1 MQQDITKKKRGIV
14 LLVGRPN
21 VGKSTFVN
29 NIIGQKVAITSPKP
43 QTTRFPIHAEL
54 VEERG
59 TIEFVDTPGIFD
71 KVRDSLSKK
80 INRLTL
86 ETVQDEVDLVIY
98 MVDPSRRRDFEEG
111 KVLGIVRKINKPK
124 ILVMNIKTDEE
135 DAEKYLPQYEFM
147 RDEFDMVYKIDAMH
161 KTHEKPLLDK
171 LFELLPD
178 DELTAETQAHL
189 HTENASGYPLLNLDS
204 RTFISE
210 LIREKIFLKMG
221 EEIPYTVTVV
231 VDEITERDANL
242 TYIRARILTTD
253 GRYKR
258 MIIGSGGRKIKEM
271 GAMARKEIE
280 LATNK
285 KIYLDLTVDV
295 DPHWQEVL
303 Y

>member
-1 MQQDITKKKRGIV
+1 MQQDIQKAGTI

-29 NIIGQKVAITSPKP
+29 NVVGQKVAITSPKP
-43 QTTRFPIHAEL
+43 QTTRFPIHAL
-54 VEERG
+54 YQEERG
-59 TIEFVDTPGIFD
+59 TIEFIDTPGIFD
-71 KVRDSLSKK
+71 RVRDRLSKR
-80 INRLTL
+80 INQQTL
-86 ETVQDEVDLVIY
+86 DAVQDEVDAVIY

-124 ILVMNIKTDEE
+124 ILVMNIKADEE

-147 RDEFDMVYKIDAMH
+147 RDEFDMVFKIDAMH
-161 KTHEKPLLDK
+161 KTHLRPLVDQ
-171 LFELLPD
+171 LFELMPEKQED
-178 DELTAETQAHL
+178 VANFHEVS
-189 HTENASGYPLLNLDS
+189 TENASGYPLLNLDS
-204 RTFISE
+204 RHFIAE

-231 VDEITERDANL
+231 VDEIKERTAGL
-242 TYIRARILTTD
+242 MYIRARILTTD

-258 MIIGSGGRKIKEM
+258 MIIGAGGRKIKEM
-271 GAMARKEIE
+271 GAMARKEIA
-280 LATNK
+280 LAINK
-285 KIYLDLTVDV
+285 KVYLDVTVEV